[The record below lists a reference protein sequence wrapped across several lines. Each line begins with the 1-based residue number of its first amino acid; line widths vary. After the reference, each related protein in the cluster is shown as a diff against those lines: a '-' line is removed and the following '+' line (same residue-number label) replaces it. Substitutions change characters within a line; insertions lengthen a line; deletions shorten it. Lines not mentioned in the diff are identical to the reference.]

1 MRFSCLGLILL
12 TISAAFPVLA
22 QEKPV
27 PKTEP
32 AAGMKATTSE
42 EQSST
47 KPANEPAVDAA
58 KVTGSTFESPYFK
71 FTYELPTGWKAL
83 DDATRMTANQMAM
96 QEEIERSRTAL
107 TAVKKT
113 SAKAGKSAPAT
124 NPSPSKPA
132 VPERYSLMAASPGG
146 LDSLASPVLPR
157 INIWAHRRVPPL
169 DKAMDHAQLLVT
181 GKHNEIL
188 VRPHELQI
196 EGHSFARVQL
206 VNAAG
211 NYQARYITVMGD
223 YLVGFDF
230 LAQSEKDMVE
240 IANSIKSIRFE

>member
-32 AAGMKATTSE
+32 GAGTTATTSE

-58 KVTGSTFESPYFK
+58 RVAGSTFESPYFK

-83 DDATRMTANQMAM
+83 DDATRMTANQIAM
-96 QEEIERSRTAL
+96 QEDIERSRTAL
-107 TAVKKT
+107 AAVKKT
-113 SAKAGKSAPAT
+113 SAKAGKSASAT

>member
-32 AAGMKATTSE
+32 AAGTTATTSE
-42 EQSST
+42 EQAST

-83 DDATRMTANQMAM
+83 DDATRMTDNQMAM
-96 QEEIERSRTAL
+96 QEDIERSRTAL
-107 TAVKKT
+107 AAVKT
-113 SAKAGKSAPAT
+113 AAKAGKSASST

-132 VPERYSLMAASPGG
+132 VLERYSLMAASPGG

-157 INIWAHRRVPPL
+157 INIWANRRVPPL
-169 DKAMDHAQLLVT
+169 DKPMDHAQLLVT